1 MKQKSLALNAFLNG
15 FRSVLSI
22 LFPLITFP
30 YVSRKLSVSGIGI
43 YNFSNSIVSYFSLIA
58 ALGISTYAIREGA
71 RYRDNKQKITE
82 FSSEVFT
89 INMFSTLV
97 AYLLL
102 FLCLMVFP
110 KLHNYT
116 ISILIFGLQ
125 IFFVTIGT
133 EWIYQIYESYTY
145 ITIRSIAF
153 QILSII
159 LLFIFVRKPGDY
171 LNYAVITVFAAVGS
185 NVLNFIHARQYCH
198 IRIVFHFNLKKHM
211 VPIFILFAVSIASV
225 IYINSDITILGLMKN
240 NYIVGVYSVSSKI
253 YQMVKTLIAALLIVT
268 VPRLAML
275 FGKKRI
281 KEYYSILSR
290 LVNIAIILSLPAA
303 TGLFMLSK
311 EVVLIISGTHF
322 LRSVNSL
329 KILCFAYFF
338 SMLAYILN
346 DCVLIPAKKEKYV
359 LKSTVISAVLNI
371 VFNLI
376 LIPFWDE
383 NAAAVSTVLAE
394 LSMFILNYY
403 YAKSIIHNIFTS
415 KKVLKNLCS
424 SAIGCVGIIA
434 VCFLCNIG
442 WQSPILKTLFS
453 VILSVFM
460 YGAILVLLKNEIVLG
475 LLNKIKIVLNKK
487 R

>member
-116 ISILIFGLQ
+116 ICILIFGLQ

-240 NYIVGVYSVSSKI
+240 NYIVGV
-253 YQMVKTLIAALLIVT
+253 
-268 VPRLAML
+268 
-275 FGKKRI
+275 
-281 KEYYSILSR
+281 
-290 LVNIAIILSLPAA
+290 
-303 TGLFMLSK
+303 
-311 EVVLIISGTHF
+311 
-322 LRSVNSL
+322 
-329 KILCFAYFF
+329 
-338 SMLAYILN
+338 
-346 DCVLIPAKKEKYV
+346 
-359 LKSTVISAVLNI
+359 
-371 VFNLI
+371 
-376 LIPFWDE
+376 
-383 NAAAVSTVLAE
+383 
-394 LSMFILNYY
+394 
-403 YAKSIIHNIFTS
+403 
-415 KKVLKNLCS
+415 
-424 SAIGCVGIIA
+424 
-434 VCFLCNIG
+434 
-442 WQSPILKTLFS
+442 
-453 VILSVFM
+453 
-460 YGAILVLLKNEIVLG
+460 
-475 LLNKIKIVLNKK
+475 
-487 R
+487 